1 MGNVC
6 CGNDESKK
14 APALDDLHTDHE
26 SLLSINQFGLG
37 NSNGQE
43 QAHSTA
49 NSSALQ
55 AASVHLSPGQQKQE
69 NERQQA
75 LQMEQARLE
84 IIVQAAG
91 RSMVSTSKGNLPYYN
106 DQGFASA
113 LAQHLEQTTSFP
125 AHVNTPLPA
134 YPKEEAVYARLSQG
148 ADQRSYPIMDE
159 RMLDQAA
166 ESYLD
171 SALVTKE
178 RLFAGV
184 EPMVEN
190 LL

>member
-14 APALDDLHTDHE
+14 ASALDEAQTDHE
-26 SLLSINQFGLG
+26 SLTSSGHVIGQPHIQNGNNNQ
-37 NSNGQE
+37 NTN
-43 QAHSTA
+43 AY
-49 NSSALQ
+49 SA
-55 AASVHLSPGQQKQE
+55 AAPVTLSPGQQKQE

-75 LQMEQARLE
+75 LRQEQARLE

-91 RSMVSTSKGNLPYYN
+91 HSMVATSKGNLPYYN
-106 DQGFASA
+106 DQGFAAA

-125 AHVNTPLPA
+125 SRISMPLPE
-134 YPKEEAVYARLSQG
+134 YPKQETVYARLSQG
-148 ADQRSYPIMDE
+148 AVDTVPTVDE
-159 RMLDQAA
+159 RTLDQVA
-166 ESYLD
+166 ESFLD

-184 EPMVEN
+184 KPIVEN
-190 LL
+190 LI